1 LHVLPRP
8 ARVRGAARPT
18 QPRARRVAA
27 LATRRARILPS
38 FLVIGAQRAGTT
50 TFFSDLCQHPHVGR
64 PVGKE
69 LHFFNYDYWRGID
82 WYRAFFPTAA
92 SRRLA
97 RLRGDDLVSGEA
109 TPYYLFHPAVPSRVA
124 ETLPDARLIVLLR
137 NPVDRAYS
145 HYQKMRRM
153 GFEWLPFEEAL
164 AVEEKRLAGEEERLA
179 SDPRYRG
186 KHHRR
191 HAYLARGHY
200 ADQLERWLG
209 YFPRDQLLVLLAED
223 YFARPEEAHAR
234 TLDFLDLPR
243 QALARQH
250 HYKPPPY
257 EPLAPTLRASVEQH
271 FAKSNARLALLL
283 GREVWP
289 RTQVPLEATQSSSA
303 SSSA

>member
-1 LHVLPRP
+1 MIPKPR
-8 ARVRGAARPT
+8 RVRGAARPT
-18 QPRARRVAA
+18 QPRARRAAA

-50 TFFSDLCQHPHVGR
+50 TFFSDLCQHAHVAR

-69 LHFFNYDYWRGID
+69 LNFFNRDYWRGID
-82 WYRAFFPTAA
+82 WYRSFFPTAA

-97 RLRGDDLVSGEA
+97 RLRGGDLVAGEA

-124 ETLPDARLIVLLR
+124 ETLPDAKLIVLLR

-145 HYQKMRRM
+145 HYQKIRRM
-153 GFEWLPFEEAL
+153 GFERLSFEEAL
-164 AVEEKRLAGEEERLA
+164 DAEEKRLAGAEERLA
-179 SDPRYRG
+179 VDPRNRN

-200 ADQLERWLG
+200 ADQLERW
-209 YFPRDQLLVLLAED
+209 YAHFPRDQILVLLAED
-223 YFARPEEAHAR
+223 YFARAEETHAL
-234 TLDFLDLPR
+234 TLDFLGLPR
-243 QALARQH
+243 QELTRQH

-257 EPLAPTLRASVEQH
+257 EPLAPALRASLEQR
-271 FAKSNARLALLL
+271 FARSNARLSLLL

-289 RTQVPLEATQSSSA
+289 RTQVPLRQAQSSA